1 MHRLASYSLSLSV
14 ALSLVLSA
22 CSSGEKSGESS
33 GEVAKGTWSP
43 SRTKDIKGVDAGLVR
58 AEIGKLASGGRP
70 KWMTDHQWEHTKL
83 TYKQY
88 SNGPIW
94 LENDGAGRR
103 AKSLAMT
110 LTSAHGDGLRL
121 DAYPLAEITGAL
133 NALKAGGQQTP
144 AMLAQTDLLL
154 TAAYVSI
161 AEDLLTGQVDPRSVS
176 QSWNID
182 PQEESVDSAI
192 IRTVRAENIEEAL
205 ASMRPRDDDYVFLQ
219 AELDRYRELVVK
231 GGWGTVPGGKSV
243 APGAKDSP
251 ARIAALR
258 ARLAAEGIVLPA
270 APAGG
275 VYDGALAGA
284 VATWQSTHGIGVDSM
299 LGAETLEALNR
310 PAAYR
315 LGQIAANLER
325 LRWMPRSL
333 GLRYLVVNV
342 PAFRV
347 EGYEDGKKAIE
358 MKVIVGSDFT
368 DRATPVFSDTMTH
381 VVFRP
386 YWNVTDDIANKEL
399 WPKIR
404 ANPGYME
411 ANDYE
416 TFKDGGVTRIRQRP
430 GPKNSLGLVKFLFPN
445 AFNIYLHDTPN
456 QKLFEEDVR
465 AFSHGCI
472 RLEKPAELAQWL
484 LKWDAAKVQAAM
496 ENGPNDTRA
505 NLPKA
510 IPVYIG
516 YFTTYKRDGKLFFGN
531 DLYDR
536 DDKLVVAM
544 AAGGSSGEAIKA
556 AQELRATVGG

>member
-1 MHRLASYSLSLSV
+1 MHRLATASRSLSV
-14 ALSLVLSA
+14 ALTLVLGA
-22 CSSGEKSGESS
+22 CSSGDKTGESG
-33 GEVAKGTWSP
+33 GEIAKGTYAP
-43 SRTKDIKGVDAGLVR
+43 SRTTAIKGVDANLVR
-58 AEIGKLASGGRP
+58 TEIGRLVTTGRP
-70 KWMTDHQWEHTKL
+70 EWMTDHQWLHTKQ
-83 TYKQY
+83 TYKLY
-88 SNGPIW
+88 NNSPLW
-94 LENDGAGRR
+94 LEKEGAGRR
-103 AKSLAMT
+103 VKSLAT
-110 LTSAHGDGLRL
+110 ALTASHGDGLRL
-121 DAYPLAEITGAL
+121 DAYPLAEITTAL
-133 NALKAGGQQTP
+133 TALKEDKQTP
-144 AMLAQTDLLL
+144 EALAQTDMLL
-154 TAAYVSI
+154 TQAYI
-161 AEDLLTGQVDPRSVS
+161 ALAEDMLTGQVDPRSVT

-182 PQEESVDSAI
+182 VHEDQLDSAFV
-192 IRTVRAENIEEAL
+192 RTVRAENIEEAL
-205 ASMRPRDDDYVFLQ
+205 SSMRPRDDDYVFLQ

-231 GGWGTVPGGKSV
+231 GGWGTVPAGKAV

-258 ARLAAEGIVLPA
+258 ARLAAEGIVLAA
-270 APAGG
+270 APAAGG

-284 VATWQSTHGIGVDSM
+284 VATWQSMHGIGVDSM
-299 LGAETLEALNR
+299 LGVETLEALNR

-358 MKVIVGSDFT
+358 MKVIVGADFT

-404 ANPGYME
+404 ANSGYME

-416 TFKDGGVTRIRQRP
+416 TFQESGKTRIRQRP
-430 GPKNSLGLVKFLFPN
+430 GPKNSLGLVKFMFPN
-445 AFNIYLHDTPN
+445 AYNIYLHDTPN
-456 QKLFEEDVR
+456 QKLFQEDVR

-496 ENGPNDTRA
+496 AP
-505 NLPKA
+505 
-510 IPVYIG
+510 
-516 YFTTYKRDGKLFFGN
+516 
-531 DLYDR
+531 
-536 DDKLVVAM
+536 
-544 AAGGSSGEAIKA
+544 S
-556 AQELRATVGG
+556 